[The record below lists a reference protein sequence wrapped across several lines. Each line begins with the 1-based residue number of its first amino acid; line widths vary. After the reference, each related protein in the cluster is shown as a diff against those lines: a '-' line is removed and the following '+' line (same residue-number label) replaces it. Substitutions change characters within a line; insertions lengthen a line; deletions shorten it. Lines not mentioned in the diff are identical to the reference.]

1 MNSLQLNSKSKLPP
15 SQTIKADSTPAQLHT
30 ESNADIL
37 KLHGMSD
44 SASNSCVLNNNM
56 DHYVEIILATKENTR
71 DVGWMIS
78 DDCNAI
84 EEQISIPFYETVTEG
99 SNFKYADWKD
109 QPVVRQAKIKWRP
122 DNTISWMERHLEMT
136 QGFIV
141 VGKAPCLLILGEPT
155 HDREDLNED
164 ERRLPDI
171 SKIRGYIVPA
181 GYGIIIKKGTWHDF
195 PVSVG
200 PEATV
205 FVINTKEVVEALASM
220 KEPSPMDFGD
230 CYKVRTADV
239 FKHIRL
245 KFPDLRPI
253 ANSFC
258 SLNTSD
264 VTTMPRADSEVSAVP
279 SLYGKGMKRVEVE
292 KWGGSRADC
301 VWVVPIIN
309 VEHFDSRVFGPS
321 VQPHLNK
328 YHPEIANRGWRDYG
342 NKRGLDRI
350 SKMFK
355 NHGIRCTAVVSSDLV
370 YDNELM
376 SKLRDLKTDEEWEI
390 GAHGL
395 NNSSKRHGFQTYSEE
410 TQAVE
415 DCIQLLGGA
424 FDNDKPKTW
433 LSPGF
438 SVSTSTSD
446 ILLDAGIENILDFVD
461 DDVPFR
467 LIKDNGDGKNGED
480 FPPSVLCLPY
490 SMETNDFS
498 LVLTRHLSPKDY
510 ASALESHI
518 EQLAKESRESEEP
531 IVVCLGLHTFVSGTP
546 AAVNE
551 LGKMLT
557 RLENV
562 SNIVWATAQEVSGCV
577 KAQEPPQKIV
587 YPPTESIWIDG
598 DFPLNSL
605 LRDRSKVALLLI
617 DFQNDFLQIGGFGEK
632 LGNDVTSLR
641 RVIAPTKSVLSHA
654 RSVGVRVIHTREGH
668 RPNLMD
674 LTPLKGEHCNGIG
687 KEGLHG
693 RLMVR
698 SEWGND
704 IVPELMP
711 ATDGSECVIDKPG
724 KSAFF
729 QTDLEFILRNTNID
743 TLIVCGVTT
752 EICVHSTVRDATDRG
767 FKCIVLD
774 DCTASYFDEFHSV
787 GLNMISS
794 QDGIFGVVADSKAII
809 DCL

>member
-1 MNSLQLNSKSKLPP
+1 MMNCLRSNSKSKFPS
-15 SQTIKADSTPAQLHT
+15 SQTKEEHYKPAKVHT
-30 ESNADIL
+30 ESNAGVL
-37 KLHGMSD
+37 RLHGISD
-44 SASNSCVLNNNM
+44 SASNGGVPNGM
-56 DHYVEIILATKENTR
+56 DHYVEMVLATKENTK
-71 DVGWMIS
+71 DVGWLIS
-78 DDCNAI
+78 DDDNAI

-155 HDREDLNED
+155 HDREDLDED
-164 ERRLPDI
+164 ERHLPDI

-195 PVSVG
+195 PVSMG

-205 FVINTKEVVEALASM
+205 FVINTKEVVDALASM
-220 KEPSPMDFGD
+220 NEPSPMNFGD

-245 KFPDLRPI
+245 KFPDPRPI
-253 ANSFC
+253 ANSFF
-258 SLNTSD
+258 SSNNSNI
-264 VTTMPRADSEVSAVP
+264 TTMMRTDSEVNFSP
-279 SLYGKGMKRVEVE
+279 SIYGKGMKRMEAE

-309 VEHFDSRVFGPS
+309 VEHFDSRDFGPS

-328 YHPEIANRGWRDYG
+328 YHPEIANRGWREYG

-370 YDNELM
+370 DDNEVI
-376 SKLRDLKTDEEWEI
+376 SKLRSLKRVEKWEI

-395 NNSSKRHGFQTYSEE
+395 SNSSKGQVLGTYYEE
-410 TQAVE
+410 TLAVE
-415 DCIQLLGGA
+415 ECIRRLEGA
-424 FDNDKPKTW
+424 FGNDKPKTW

-438 SVSTSTSD
+438 SVSTSTSE
-446 ILLDAGIENILDFVD
+446 ILLNAGVENILDFVD
-461 DDVPFR
+461 DDVPFK
-467 LIKDNGDGKNGED
+467 LTHDNGDGESD
-480 FPPSVLCLPY
+480 ELPHSVLCLPY

-510 ASALESHI
+510 AAALESHI
-518 EQLAKESRESEEP
+518 EQLAKDSRESGEP
-531 IVVCLGLHTFVSGTP
+531 TVVCLGLHTFVSGTP

-551 LGKMLT
+551 LGKMLS
-557 RLENV
+557 RLQNV
-562 SNIVWATAQEVSGCV
+562 SNIVWATAQEVSVCV
-577 KAQEPPQKIV
+577 KAQEPPVKV
-587 YPPTESIWIDG
+587 VCSPAESVRIDRKSSLH
-598 DFPLNSL
+598 FL

-617 DFQNDFLQIGGFGEK
+617 DFQNDFLQAGGFGEK

-641 RVIAPTKSVLSHA
+641 RAIDPTKSVLSHA
-654 RSVGVRVIHTREGH
+654 RSAGVTIIHTREGH

-674 LTPLKGEHCNGIG
+674 LTPLKGGHCIDIG

-698 SEWGND
+698 SEWGNE
-704 IVPELMP
+704 IVSELMP
-711 ATDGSECVIDKPG
+711 AADGSECVIDKPG

-729 QTDLEFILRNTNID
+729 QTDLELILRNTSID
-743 TLIVCGVTT
+743 TLVVCGVTT

-774 DCTASYFDEFHSV
+774 DCTASYSDEFHRV
-787 GLNMISS
+787 GLDMISA
-794 QDGIFGVVADSKAII
+794 QDGILGVVSDSKAVIE
-809 DCL
+809 CL